1 MMRVPVKYKPVVE
14 AFLQH
19 LDKGYSVPFDHT
31 LLVEDIE
38 TIQNGTHRS
47 RSIPVTDTSLFDDGT
62 IGVGSL
68 LKYGSSYLDGT
79 DVRPSDIF
87 EIVEKINLETREL
100 VTCCHNDDDL
110 TETTIEDFVEF
121 YNEAYSSE
129 RKRLLYLV
137 LPTHP
142 EYNEVM
148 EMYRHVKSKNQNPN
162 HKDSIDWEFLLLRI
176 YYQLKNYTYWLKEYG
191 DLTFSQIVGEKLS
204 IMEILETYPESFELL
219 SDEDSKE
226 YEHHSFYYEL
236 KQCTLSFLD
245 STGETITFTVDDLK
259 DYDWFM
265 YSFK

>member
-31 LLVEDIE
+31 LLVENIE
-38 TIQNGTHRS
+38 TFQNGTHATQ
-47 RSIPVTDTSLFDDGT
+47 SIPVTDTSLFDDGT

-79 DVRPSDIF
+79 GYLLLNFD
-87 EIVEKINLETREL
+87 IVEKVDLETREL
-100 VTCCHNDDDL
+100 IVCWHNDPEAIGDESIEEYVERC
-110 TETTIEDFVEF
+110 TARHGET
-121 YNEAYSSE
+121 
-129 RKRLLYLV
+129 KQLLLYLV
-137 LPTHP
+137 LPNHP

-148 EMYRHVKSKNQNPN
+148 ETYRHTKSNPN
-162 HKDSIDWEFLLLRI
+162 HKYSIDWEILLLHI
-176 YYQLKNYTYWLKEYG
+176 YYQSKGSTYWIKEYG
-191 DLTFSQIVGEKLS
+191 DLTFSEIMGEKLS
-204 IMEILETYPESFELL
+204 IEEIIETYPESSELF

-226 YEHHSFYYEL
+226 YEHYSRYYEL
-236 KQCTLSFLD
+236 KQCTILYLD

-259 DYDWFM
+259 DYDWFV